1 MLIVSCLVSHLVM
14 LQSSVNLI
22 GIYMY
27 SIYSSKMYVTGF
39 IRNFTALI
47 DACTI
52 ILPCPSLLHAFR
64 AWRCHCWR
72 SLRGRLWLQRRKG
85 VAAAR
90 QALRHLRAR
99 VQHKVARERH
109 VLWTL
114 GFFILLKDA
123 RWMEMME
130 MIEMMD
136 KTDKKFFFFKWNSL
150 WSCDVPKL
158 LRLWR
163 CMVKDLSRCHPF
175 RAWKRWLKRQQS
187 ARARAEAK
195 GWWWILRV
203 MVQPQP

>member
-136 KTDKKFFFFKWNSL
+136 KTDKKFFFFKVEQLVILWCSQASKALALHGERSESL
-150 WSCDVPKL
+150 PSLQGLEKMAKTAAECTSQGWGK
-158 LRLWR
+158 RL
-163 CMVKDLSRCHPF
+163 
-175 RAWKRWLKRQQS
+175 
-187 ARARAEAK
+187 
-195 GWWWILRV
+195 V
-203 MVQPQP
+203 MNT